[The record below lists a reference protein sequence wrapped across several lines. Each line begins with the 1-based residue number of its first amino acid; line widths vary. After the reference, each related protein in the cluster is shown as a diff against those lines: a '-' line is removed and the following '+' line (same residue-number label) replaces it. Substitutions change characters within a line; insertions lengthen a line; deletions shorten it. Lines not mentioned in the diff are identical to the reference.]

1 MRNMRV
7 ILVGMIAA
15 VALGAA
21 SAADLGELNKA
32 LQALIPDEKPDS
44 VNPSPIPG
52 LYEVVYGAQIY
63 YLTEDGRYMLQGDM
77 LDLQARA
84 NLTEAKRAAGR
95 MQALNALGEDGMIVF
110 VPKQVKHTITVFT
123 DIDCSYCRKMHK
135 EIAELNDLGIKV
147 RYVAF
152 PRAGIGSP
160 SYDKAV
166 SVWCAKDRQAA
177 ITRAKAEQ
185 PVEQK
190 TCDNPVTKQFEA
202 ARKIGVSG
210 TPSLVLED
218 GTLVPGYVPAQRLR
232 ELLDNKAEHA

>member
-7 ILVGMIAA
+7 ILVGMMAA
-15 VALGAA
+15 FAVGAA
-21 SAADLGELNKA
+21 GAADLGELNKA

-95 MQALNALGEDGMIVF
+95 MQALNTLGEDGMIVF
-110 VPKQVKHTITVFT
+110 APKQVKHTITVFT

-135 EIAELNDLGIKV
+135 EIAELNNLGIKV

-177 ITRAKAEQ
+177 ITRAKADQ

-232 ELLDNKAEHA
+232 ELLDNKAEQA